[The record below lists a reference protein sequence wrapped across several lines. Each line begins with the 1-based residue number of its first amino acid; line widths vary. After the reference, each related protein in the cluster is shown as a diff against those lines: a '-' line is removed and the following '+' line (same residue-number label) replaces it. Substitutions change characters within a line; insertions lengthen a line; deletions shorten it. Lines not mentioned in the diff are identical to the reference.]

1 MRVRITHLKA
11 PWPAGSGVGDVVDI
25 PGAEVPPWAA
35 GKCAPAVGEPAA
47 EFLTNPEPQVVA
59 AVDERDALRAQ
70 LEAMG
75 VKPDARWGVQRL
87 NAEIVKAR
95 A

>member
-25 PGAEVPPWAA
+25 TGAEVPSWAA
-35 GKCAPAVGEPAA
+35 GKCAQAVGEPAA
-47 EFLTNPEPQVVA
+47 EFLTNPEPQLPA
-59 AVDERDALRAQ
+59 AADERDALRSQ
-70 LEAMG
+70 LEAVG
-75 VKPDARWGVQRL
+75 VKPDARRGVQRL
-87 NAEIVKAR
+87 NAEIAKAK